1 MEAAIARRRSKTRP
15 KKSPE
20 EVRRLLEELGK
31 RPEIAKEFNE
41 QTREDLVD
49 HGFKNLDERER
60 QLLYGLLSIRRW
72 H

>member
-1 MEAAIARRRSKTRP
+1 M
-15 KKSPE
+15 
-20 EVRRLLEELGK
+20 RRLLEELGK